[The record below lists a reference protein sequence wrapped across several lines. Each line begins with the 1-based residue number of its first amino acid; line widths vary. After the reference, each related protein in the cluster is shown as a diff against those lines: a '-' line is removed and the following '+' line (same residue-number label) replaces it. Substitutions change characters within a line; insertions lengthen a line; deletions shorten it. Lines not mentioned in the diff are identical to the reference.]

1 MLQQPLPM
9 FDTQSNWSVPDVLP
23 QFSETE
29 TVAIDLETYD
39 PHLTTCGPGWATGRG
54 HVVGIGVATDGWKG
68 YLPIRHQGGGNLDEN
83 LVLRWLTKLLS
94 STKRDIIFHNSLYDV
109 GWLRREGVDVKGR
122 ILDTIVAAPLINEN
136 RFSYSLDALG
146 EFYCDEKKDESL
158 LQDAALA
165 YGVNPKSEMYKL
177 HSKYVG
183 PYGEQDAALTLKLW
197 NKLKLEI
204 AQQNLEQVL
213 DIECRLIPLLL
224 EMRWRG
230 VRVDEEKADNV
241 SKQLSLQEQ
250 KIMVEIKRQYGN
262 EVNLWANASL
272 QAIFEKNKIWYPR
285 TEKGTPSFQRQW
297 LEGHEHELPQLI
309 VKARKLNK
317 ARTTFIDKMIKDH
330 CFNGRI
336 HAEAHAMRNDRG
348 GTVSGRFSYSN
359 PNLQQVP
366 ARDPEIGNLIRSLFI
381 PEEGCQWGVFDYSQQ
396 EPRLTVHYANQTH
409 LRGSKDAV
417 QQYTE
422 ENADFHQI
430 VADMANIP
438 RKQAKTIN
446 LGLSYGMGKEK
457 LIKELGLEEL
467 EAENLFKQYH
477 EKVPFIRALQDQ
489 CARVAMTRG
498 HIKTFAGRRCRFD
511 LWESRYER
519 TLPLPLE
526 EAKEKYGH
534 DLKRSYTYKALNR
547 LIQGSAADMTKLAML
562 GLWDEGIIPHLQVHD
577 EVDISIE
584 STEQAKRVVHIMENC
599 VELAVPLLV
608 DMELGKSWGETK
620 EIKR

>member
-1 MLQQPLPM
+1 M
-9 FDTQSNWSVPDVLP
+9 FAPTSDWSIPEVFP

-29 TVAIDLETYD
+29 TIAVDLETYD
-39 PHLTTCGPGWATGRG
+39 PHLMTCGPGWATGRG
-54 HVVGIGVATDGWKG
+54 YIVGVGVATDNWKG
-68 YLPIRHQGGGNLDEN
+68 YFPIRHAGGGNLDEDI
-83 LVLRWLTKLLS
+83 VLRWLRNTLAS
-94 STKRDIIFHNSLYDV
+94 EKRDVIFHNALYDV
-109 GWLRREGVDVKGR
+109 GWLRREGVHVGGK
-122 ILDTIVAAPLINEN
+122 ILDTIVAAPLVNEN
-136 RFSYSLDALG
+136 RYSYSLDNLG
-146 EFYCDEKKDESL
+146 EFYCNEKKDESL
-158 LQDAALA
+158 LQNAALSF
-165 YGVNPKSEMYKL
+165 GVNPKSEMYKL
-177 HSKYVG
+177 PSKFVG

-197 NKLKLEI
+197 KKLKVEIKEQSLEKI
-204 AQQNLEQVL
+204 L
-213 DIECRLIPLLL
+213 DMECRLIPLLL

-230 VRVDEEKADNV
+230 VRIDEEKADTV
-241 SKQLSLQEQ
+241 SKKLSIEEQ
-250 KIMVEIKRQYGN
+250 KIQVEIKRKYGA

-272 QAIFEKNKIWYPR
+272 EGIFEKNKIWFPR
-285 TEKGTPSFQRQW
+285 TAKGMASFQKEW

-309 VKARKLNK
+309 VRARKLNK

-366 ARDPEIGNLIRSLFI
+366 ARDPEIGSLIRSLFI

-396 EPRLTVHYANQTH
+396 EPRLTVHYADRMN
-409 LRGSKDAV
+409 LAGAKDAV
-417 QQYTE
+417 SLYTN

-457 LIKELGLEEL
+457 LIKELGIEEL
-467 EAENLFKQYH
+467 EAQALFQQYH
-477 EKVPFIRALQDQ
+477 AKVPFIRALQDQ
-489 CARVAMTRG
+489 CARVAMERG
-498 HIKTFAGRRCRFD
+498 YIRTFAGRRCRFN
-511 LWESRYER
+511 LWEDRYER
-519 TLPLPLE
+519 TLPLPYD
-526 EAKEKYGH
+526 EAIEKYG
-534 DLKRSYTYKALNR
+534 DNLKRSYTYKALNR

-562 GLWDEGIIPHLQVHD
+562 GLWEEGIVPHLQVHD

-584 STEQAKRVVHIMENC
+584 NTEQANTVARIMENC

-608 DMELGKSWGETK
+608 DKELGSSWGETK
-620 EIKR
+620 EIK

>member
-1 MLQQPLPM
+1 MLQSSM
-9 FDTQSNWSVPDVLP
+9 FTPESSWTVPAVFP
-23 QFSETE
+23 QFSDTE
-29 TVAIDLETYD
+29 TIAIDLETYD
-39 PHLTTCGPGWATGRG
+39 PHLMTCGPGWATGRG
-54 HVVGIGVATDGWKG
+54 HVVGVGVATENWKG
-68 YLPIRHQGGGNLDEN
+68 YFPIRHKGGGNLDEG
-83 LVLRWLTKLLS
+83 LVLRWLTNMLS
-94 STKRDIIFHNSLYDV
+94 STKREVIFHNALYDV
-109 GWLRREGVDVKGR
+109 GWLRREGIIVQGK
-122 ILDTIVAAPLINEN
+122 ILDTIVAAPLVNEN
-136 RFSYSLDALG
+136 RFSYSLDNLG

-158 LQDAALA
+158 LRNASLA
-165 YGVNPKSEMYKL
+165 FGVNPKSEMHKL

-197 NKLKLEI
+197 NKLKIEV
-204 AQQNLEQVL
+204 AEQNLESIL
-213 DIECRLIPLLL
+213 DMECRLIPLLL

-230 VRVDEEKADNV
+230 VRVDEEKAETV

-250 KIMVEIKRQYGN
+250 KIMVEIKRQYGS

-272 QAIFEKNKIWYPR
+272 QAIFEKNKVWYPR
-285 TEKGTPSFQRQW
+285 TAKGMPSFQRDW
-297 LEGHEHELPQLI
+297 LESHDHELPQLI

-330 CFNGRI
+330 SFNGRI

-381 PEEGCQWGVFDYSQQ
+381 PEDGCQWGVFDYSQQ
-396 EPRLTVHYANQTH
+396 EPRLTVHYADQMKLT
-409 LRGSKDAV
+409 GAQGAV
-417 QQYTE
+417 AEYTE
-422 ENADFHQI
+422 KNADFHQI

-457 LIKELGLEEL
+457 LVKELGLDDM
-467 EAENLFKQYH
+467 EAENLFQQYH
-477 EKVPFIRALQDQ
+477 AKVPFIRALQDQ
-489 CARVAMTRG
+489 CARVAMDRG
-498 HIKTFAGRRCRFD
+498 YIKTFAGRRCRFD

-519 TLPLPLE
+519 TLPLPL
-526 EAKEKYGH
+526 ADAQEKYG
-534 DLKRSYTYKALNR
+534 DNLKRSYTYKALNR

-562 GLWDEGIIPHLQVHD
+562 GLWEEGIVPHLQVHD

-584 STEQAKRVVHIMENC
+584 NTEQANTVTRIMENC

-608 DMELGKSWGETK
+608 DMELGTSWGETK

>member
-1 MLQQPLPM
+1 MLQGSM
-9 FDTQSNWSVPDVLP
+9 FPPKSSWSVPAVFP

-29 TVAIDLETYD
+29 TIAVDLETYD
-39 PHLTTCGPGWATGRG
+39 PHLMTCGPGWATGRG
-54 HVVGIGVATDGWKG
+54 HVVGIGIATDNWHG
-68 YLPIRHQGGGNLDEN
+68 YFPIRHEGGGNLDEG
-83 LVLRWLTKLLS
+83 LVLRWLKNTLS
-94 STKRDIIFHNSLYDV
+94 SEKREVIFHNSLYDV
-109 GWLRREGVDVKGR
+109 GWLRREGVDVKGK
-122 ILDTIVAAPLINEN
+122 ILDTIVAAPLVNEN
-136 RFSYSLDALG
+136 RYSYSLDNLG
-146 EFYCDEKKDESL
+146 EFYCNEKKDESL
-158 LQDAALA
+158 LQNAALA
-165 YGVNPKSEMYKL
+165 FGINPKSEMYKL
-177 HSKYVG
+177 HAKYVG
-183 PYGEQDAALTLKLW
+183 PYGEQDAVLTLKLW
-197 NKLKLEI
+197 KKLKLEI
-204 AQQNLEQVL
+204 AEQNLEKIL
-213 DIECRLIPLLL
+213 DMECRLIPLLL

-230 VRVDEEKADNV
+230 VRVDEEKADTI
-241 SKQLSLQEQ
+241 SKQLSLKEQ
-250 KIMVEIKRQYGN
+250 KIMVEIKRQYGS

-272 QAIFEKNKIWYPR
+272 QSIFEKNKIWFPR
-285 TEKGTPSFQRQW
+285 TAKGMPSFQRDW
-297 LEGHEHELPQLI
+297 LEGHDHELPQLI

-396 EPRLTVHYANQTH
+396 EPRLTVHYADQMKLT
-409 LRGSKDAV
+409 GAQDAV
-417 QQYTE
+417 KLYTE

-457 LIKELGLEEL
+457 LIKELGIDDT
-467 EAENLFKQYH
+467 EAENLFQQYH
-477 EKVPFIRALQDQ
+477 ANVPFIRALQDQ
-489 CARVAMTRG
+489 CARVAMDRG
-498 HIKTFAGRRCRFD
+498 YIKTFAGRRCRFD

-526 EAKEKYGH
+526 EAKEKYG
-534 DLKRSYTYKALNR
+534 DNLKRSYTYKALNR

-562 GLWDEGIIPHLQVHD
+562 GLWEEGIVPHLQVHD

-584 STEQAKRVVHIMENC
+584 NTEQANTVARIMENC

-608 DMELGKSWGETK
+608 DMELGTSWGETK
-620 EIKR
+620 DIKR